1 MELSVSRFES
11 LQVQELYQILQLREK
26 VFVLEQEC
34 LYQDLDDL
42 DQPSWHVM
50 LKDGDKLVAC
60 ARVFHRNKEQHVAQI
75 GRMVTAMEY
84 RRLAKGTEVMRK
96 SMDVAFNELDA
107 QEIYIEAQVY
117 AIPFYE
123 NLGFTVSSEEFLED
137 GIPHVQMIAKRQER

>member
-1 MELSVSRFES
+1 MELSVTKFDS
-11 LQVQELYQILQLREK
+11 LNVRELYQILRLRSQ

-50 LKDGDKLVAC
+50 LKDADKLVAC
-60 ARVFHRNKEQHVAQI
+60 ARVFHRNQKEGVAQI

-84 RRLAKGTEVMRK
+84 RRMAKGSEVMQK
-96 SMDVAFNELDA
+96 AMEVAFNELNA
-107 QEIYIEAQVY
+107 QTIYIEAQVY

-123 NLGFTVSSEEFLED
+123 NLGFKVASEEFLED
-137 GIPHVQMIAKRQER
+137 GIPHVQMIAKR